1 MVGKV
6 IANWKKAQD
15 VGVFLPC
22 PRCGRLCMDEENM
35 SNNSLS
41 RRANVYICNKC
52 GREESIEDISK
63 VKSPIM
69 TLNEWFAVKDVF
81 GVVSTEKDDTGR
93 YIISSRRTVV
103 LSDEDIDCIMS
114 GALDGGISYWACK
127 AEVVED
133 EYLGEFASEQISR
146 GGSLR
151 IYDREDSETYLLT
164 LEKLLRGFSMALLL
178 GYGDTWVDNPE
189 NTVDSCCI
197 DANGCDVIV
206 QLALF
211 GDVIY
216 G

>member
-1 MVGKV
+1 MIERV
-6 IANWKKAQD
+6 ITNWKKAQD
-15 VGVFLPC
+15 AGVYLPC
-22 PRCGRLCMDEENM
+22 PRCGRLCMGEENM

-41 RRANVYICNKC
+41 RRANIYICNKC
-52 GREESIEDISK
+52 GGEESIEDISK

-81 GVVSTEKDDTGR
+81 GVVSTEKNDTGR
-93 YIISSRRTVV
+93 YIISARRTVV
-103 LSDEDIDCIMS
+103 LSDEDIDDIMC
-114 GALDGGISYWACK
+114 GAIEGGISYWACK

-133 EYLGEFASEQISR
+133 EYLGEFAGDQISR

-151 IYDREDSETYLLT
+151 IYDREDGETYLLT

-178 GYGDTWVDNPE
+178 GYGDSWLDNSE
-189 NTVDSCCI
+189 NTVDMCCI
-197 DANGCDVIV
+197 DAQGCDVIV

>member
-1 MVGKV
+1 MVDKV

-15 VGVFLPC
+15 VGVLLPC

-81 GVVSTEKDDTGR
+81 GVVSTEKDDAGR

-127 AEVVED
+127 AEVIED

-151 IYDREDSETYLLT
+151 IYDREDDETYLLT

-178 GYGDTWVDNPE
+178 GYGDTWVDNSE
-189 NTVDSCCI
+189 NTVDACCI